1 MRLGWDESE
10 MLIGNLEGVL
20 GWGIERF
27 DFLVEE
33 IRNFLVSGDDDF

>member
-1 MRLGWDESE
+1 